1 MIYRPKSTEDANTV
15 TFTTEETCAICTNEK
30 YARYIRKLGEFMI
43 NNADMFV
50 DGVEKDA
57 NLEFKV
63 VIDKNGPHITFTKE
77 FGILV

>member
-1 MIYRPKSTEDANTV
+1 MKTV

-43 NNADMFV
+43 KNADMFV

-57 NLEFKV
+57 NLEFKIV
-63 VIDKNGPHITFTKE
+63 VDKNGPHITFTKE